1 MEEYIL
7 VVEDD
12 YKSQQ
17 LLQQFLTSNGYKV
30 DCAND
35 GLEGIQMYK
44 DRNYNLILLDIVM
57 PNLDGFSM
65 CKMIRKESD
74 VPIIFV
80 TALSS
85 ESDQIKGFD
94 LLCDD
99 YIVKPFS
106 YNLLIKRIEAV
117 LRRSKEDK
125 AGVYLT
131 FEKIKLNLKT
141 YSAEIDGKIID
152 LTLKEFNILKSLIEN
167 YPQVVTREKLL
178 DSIWGYDYFGDTR
191 IVDAHIKKLR
201 QKIEKVGPQ
210 VIQTVWGV
218 GYKFDDTEAE

>member
-1 MEEYIL
+1 MEKYIL

-65 CKMIRKESD
+65 CKMIRKESY

-152 LTLKEFNILKSLIEN
+152 LTLKEINILKSLIEN

-191 IVDAHIKKLR
+191 IVDAHIKNIRKKIILPYIKTVKGIGYTL
-201 QKIEKVGPQ
+201 QKDI
-210 VIQTVWGV
+210 
-218 GYKFDDTEAE
+218 

>member
-1 MEEYIL
+1 MEKYIL

-35 GLEGIQMYK
+35 SLEGIQMYK

-191 IVDAHIKKLR
+191 IVDAHIKNIRKKIILPYIKTVKGIGYTL
-201 QKIEKVGPQ
+201 QKDI
-210 VIQTVWGV
+210 
-218 GYKFDDTEAE
+218 

>member
-1 MEEYIL
+1 MEKYIL

-191 IVDAHIKKLR
+191 IVDAHIKNIRKKIILPYIKSVKGIGYTL
-201 QKIEKVGPQ
+201 QKDI
-210 VIQTVWGV
+210 
-218 GYKFDDTEAE
+218 

>member
-1 MEEYIL
+1 MCIRDRYIL

-191 IVDAHIKKLR
+191 IVDAHIKNIRK
-201 QKIEKVGPQ
+201 KIILPYIKTCLLYTSRCV
-210 VIQTVWGV
+210 
-218 GYKFDDTEAE
+218 

>member
-1 MEEYIL
+1 MEKYIL

-85 ESDQIKGFD
+85 ESDKIKGFD

-191 IVDAHIKKLR
+191 IVDAHIKNIRKKIILPYIKTVKGIGYTL
-201 QKIEKVGPQ
+201 QKDI
-210 VIQTVWGV
+210 
-218 GYKFDDTEAE
+218 

>member
-1 MEEYIL
+1 MEKYIL

-12 YKSQQ
+12 YESQQ

-30 DCAND
+30 DCADD

-44 DRNYNLILLDIVM
+44 DRNYDLILLDIVM
-57 PNLDGFSM
+57 PNLDGFSL

-85 ESDQIKGFD
+85 ESDQIKGYD

-141 YSAEIDGKIID
+141 YSVEIDGEIID

-191 IVDAHIKKLR
+191 IVDAHIKNIRKKIILPYIKTVKGIGYTL
-201 QKIEKVGPQ
+201 QKDI
-210 VIQTVWGV
+210 
-218 GYKFDDTEAE
+218 

>member
-1 MEEYIL
+1 MEKYIL

-117 LRRSKEDK
+117 FRRSKEDK

-191 IVDAHIKKLR
+191 IVDAHIKNIRKKIILPYIKTVKGIGYTL
-201 QKIEKVGPQ
+201 QKDI
-210 VIQTVWGV
+210 
-218 GYKFDDTEAE
+218 

>member
-1 MEEYIL
+1 MEKYIL

-191 IVDAHIKKLR
+191 IVDAHIKNIRKKIILLYIKTVKGIGYAL
-201 QKIEKVGPQ
+201 QKDI
-210 VIQTVWGV
+210 
-218 GYKFDDTEAE
+218 

>member
-1 MEEYIL
+1 MEKYIL

-141 YSAEIDGKIID
+141 YSTEIDGKIID

-191 IVDAHIKKLR
+191 IVDAHIKNIRKKIILPYIKTVKGIGYTL
-201 QKIEKVGPQ
+201 QKDI
-210 VIQTVWGV
+210 
-218 GYKFDDTEAE
+218 

>member
-1 MEEYIL
+1 
-7 VVEDD
+7 
-12 YKSQQ
+12 
-17 LLQQFLTSNGYKV
+17 
-30 DCAND
+30 
-35 GLEGIQMYK
+35 MYK

-191 IVDAHIKKLR
+191 IVDAHIKNIRKKIILPYIKTVKGIGYTL
-201 QKIEKVGPQ
+201 QKDI
-210 VIQTVWGV
+210 
-218 GYKFDDTEAE
+218 

>member
-1 MEEYIL
+1 MEKYIL

-178 DSIWGYDYFGDTR
+178 DSIWGYDYFGDVRT
-191 IVDAHIKKLR
+191 VDVTIRRLR
-201 QKIEKVGPQ
+201 EKIEDTPSRPEY
-210 VIQTVWGV
+210 ILTRRGV
-218 GYKFDDTEAE
+218 GYYMRNND

>member
-106 YNLLIKRIEAV
+106 YNLLIKRIDAV

-191 IVDAHIKKLR
+191 IVDAHIKNIRKKIILPYIKTVKGIGYTL
-201 QKIEKVGPQ
+201 QKDI
-210 VIQTVWGV
+210 
-218 GYKFDDTEAE
+218 

>member
-1 MEEYIL
+1 MEKYIL

-152 LTLKEFNILKSLIEN
+152 LPLKEFNILKSLIEN

-191 IVDAHIKKLR
+191 IVDAHIKNIRKKIILPYIKTVKGIGYTL
-201 QKIEKVGPQ
+201 QKDI
-210 VIQTVWGV
+210 
-218 GYKFDDTEAE
+218 

>member
-1 MEEYIL
+1 MEKYIL

-17 LLQQFLTSNGYKV
+17 LLQQFLTSNGYNV

-131 FEKIKLNLKT
+131 YEKIKLNLKT
-141 YSAEIDGKIID
+141 FTAEIDGKIID

-191 IVDAHIKKLR
+191 IVDAHIKNIRKKIILPYIKTVKGIGYTL
-201 QKIEKVGPQ
+201 QKDI
-210 VIQTVWGV
+210 
-218 GYKFDDTEAE
+218 

>member
-1 MEEYIL
+1 MEKYIL

-44 DRNYNLILLDIVM
+44 DRNYNLILLDIVI

-80 TALSS
+80 TELSS

-191 IVDAHIKKLR
+191 IVDAHIKNIRKKIILPYIKTVKGIGYTL
-201 QKIEKVGPQ
+201 QKDI
-210 VIQTVWGV
+210 
-218 GYKFDDTEAE
+218 

>member
-1 MEEYIL
+1 MEKYIL

-167 YPQVVTREKLL
+167 YPQIVTREKLL

-191 IVDAHIKKLR
+191 IVDAHIKNIRKKIILPYIKTVKGIGYTL
-201 QKIEKVGPQ
+201 QKDI
-210 VIQTVWGV
+210 
-218 GYKFDDTEAE
+218 

>member
-1 MEEYIL
+1 MEKYIL

-191 IVDAHIKKLR
+191 IVDAHIKNIRKKIILPYIKTVKAIGYTL
-201 QKIEKVGPQ
+201 QKDI
-210 VIQTVWGV
+210 
-218 GYKFDDTEAE
+218 

>member
-1 MEEYIL
+1 MEKYIL

-191 IVDAHIKKLR
+191 IVDAHIKNIKKKIILPYIKTVKGIGYTL
-201 QKIEKVGPQ
+201 QKDI
-210 VIQTVWGV
+210 
-218 GYKFDDTEAE
+218 

>member
-1 MEEYIL
+1 MEKYIL

-17 LLQQFLTSNGYKV
+17 LLQQFLTSNGYKL

-191 IVDAHIKKLR
+191 IVDAHIKNIRKKIILPYIKTVKGIGYTL
-201 QKIEKVGPQ
+201 QKDI
-210 VIQTVWGV
+210 
-218 GYKFDDTEAE
+218 

>member
-1 MEEYIL
+1 MEKYIL

-152 LTLKEFNILKSLIEN
+152 LTLKEFNILKSLSEN

-191 IVDAHIKKLR
+191 IVDAHIKNIRKKIILPYIKTVKGIGYTL
-201 QKIEKVGPQ
+201 QKDI
-210 VIQTVWGV
+210 
-218 GYKFDDTEAE
+218 

>member
-1 MEEYIL
+1 MEKYIL

-131 FEKIKLNLKT
+131 FEQIKLNLKT

-191 IVDAHIKKLR
+191 IVDAHIKNIRKKIILPYIKTVKGIGYTL
-201 QKIEKVGPQ
+201 QKDI
-210 VIQTVWGV
+210 
-218 GYKFDDTEAE
+218 

>member
-1 MEEYIL
+1 MEKYIL

-35 GLEGIQMYK
+35 GLEGLQMYK

-191 IVDAHIKKLR
+191 IVDAHIKNIRKKIILPYIKTVKGIGYTL
-201 QKIEKVGPQ
+201 QKDI
-210 VIQTVWGV
+210 
-218 GYKFDDTEAE
+218 

>member
-1 MEEYIL
+1 MEKYIL

-191 IVDAHIKKLR
+191 IVDAHIKN
-201 QKIEKVGPQ
+201 IVTSGH
-210 VIQTVWGV
+210 
-218 GYKFDDTEAE
+218 

>member
-1 MEEYIL
+1 MEKYIL

-44 DRNYNLILLDIVM
+44 ERNYNLILLDIVM

-191 IVDAHIKKLR
+191 IVDAHIKNIRKKIILPYIKTVKGIGYTL
-201 QKIEKVGPQ
+201 QKDI
-210 VIQTVWGV
+210 
-218 GYKFDDTEAE
+218 

>member
-1 MEEYIL
+1 MEKYIL

-85 ESDQIKGFD
+85 ESDQIKSFD

-191 IVDAHIKKLR
+191 IVDAHIKNIRKKIILPYIKTVKGIGYTL
-201 QKIEKVGPQ
+201 QKDI
-210 VIQTVWGV
+210 
-218 GYKFDDTEAE
+218 

>member
-1 MEEYIL
+1 MKARIL
-7 VVEDD
+7 VIEDEM
-12 YKSQQ
+12 SI
-17 LLQQFLTSNGYKV
+17 N
-30 DCAND
+30 
-35 GLEGIQMYK
+35 
-44 DRNYNLILLDIVM
+44 
-57 PNLDGFSM
+57 
-65 CKMIRKESD
+65 
-74 VPIIFV
+74 
-80 TALSS
+80 
-85 ESDQIKGFD
+85 D
-94 LLCDD
+94 LLCMNLEIAGYETVGYLDGNEAYEAIIQDHAFQCALVDIMLPGRDGYSLLPKLKQYEIPVIFLTAKGDIASKIKGLKDGAED

-191 IVDAHIKKLR
+191 IVDAHIKNIRKKIILPYIKTVKGIGYTL
-201 QKIEKVGPQ
+201 QKDI
-210 VIQTVWGV
+210 
-218 GYKFDDTEAE
+218 

>member
-1 MEEYIL
+1 MEKYVLI
-7 VVEDD
+7 VEDD

-152 LTLKEFNILKSLIEN
+152 LTLKEFNILKSLSSPFN
-167 YPQVVTREKLL
+167 
-178 DSIWGYDYFGDTR
+178 FGFQ
-191 IVDAHIKKLR
+191 LP
-201 QKIEKVGPQ
+201 EY
-210 VIQTVWGV
+210 GV
-218 GYKFDDTEAE
+218 P

>member
-1 MEEYIL
+1 MEKYIL

-191 IVDAHIKKLR
+191 IVDAHIKNIRKKIILPYIKTVKGIGYTL
-201 QKIEKVGPQ
+201 QKDV
-210 VIQTVWGV
+210 
-218 GYKFDDTEAE
+218 